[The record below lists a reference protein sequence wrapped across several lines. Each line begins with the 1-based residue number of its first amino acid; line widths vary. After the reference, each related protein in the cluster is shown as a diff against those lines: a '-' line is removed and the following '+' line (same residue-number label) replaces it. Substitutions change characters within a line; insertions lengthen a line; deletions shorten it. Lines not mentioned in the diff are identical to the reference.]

1 MEIKPPCVCVR
12 DISVPASY
20 RGASSGPAKTYDVV
34 VGAADGV
41 GRARVASA
49 DTDDGDRRAV
59 EPDEPSNVPE
69 DNPEQTQEKRSR
81 RRVRLK
87 RAWEVQGEWGVR

>member
-12 DISVPASY
+12 DISVPASH
-20 RGASSGPAKTYDVV
+20 RCASSGPAKTYDVV

-49 DTDDGDRRAV
+49 DADDGDGRAV
-59 EPDEPSNVPE
+59 EPDEPSDIPE
-69 DNPEQTQEKRSR
+69 DNPEETQEDRSR
-81 RRVRLK
+81 RRVRLR
-87 RAWEVQGEWGVR
+87 RA